1 LSREAVVVRADA
13 VAQEVAAEVAVVHAV
28 MIVSAASLHKN

>member
-13 VAQEVAAEVAVVHAV
+13 VAQEVAAEVAEARAV
-28 MIVSAASLHKN
+28 MTVSAASLHKN